1 MKLSQ
6 PNNLLKNKISTFVGG
21 LFLVAATVTSAAQ
34 LEKEFFLTS
43 EAIYMSNPS
52 YAGTDEQ
59 SVGIFMIQP
68 ELKLTYLDELDKF
81 YLNSL
86 LSVYRNS
93 NENVFP
99 DRENPTVIFGWERE
113 LRTGLVGLEVG
124 YNEQTAVN
132 AVLQRVGDDANNFIG
147 TGGLFQ
153 NEIRTLNVNGRWNYE
168 INDRFTIKN
177 TAFYNDVTNSE
188 RSSADLVNAG
198 IGFVDFQTMG
208 ITSRLLY
215 LVSQRLSAYT
225 ELGYEN
231 FKPDFNGF
239 DDTKITRA
247 RVGAVSLPFEGA
259 EVDANIGMFRSSGQQ
274 SGSGLLLQL
283 KGTYEQERMLYEANV
298 SRDLQASGING
309 VQEMDLIFLQA
320 SYLLSEVQTVG
331 AKISHQKTKQDIGL
345 IGDITFQ
352 EMGVFYE
359 HQFEQFSVRVDAIRS
374 ELNNFDNNQVGIKV
388 IYGGLVF

>member
-6 PNNLLKNKISTFVGG
+6 PSDLIKTKISTFIGG
-21 LFLVAATVTSAAQ
+21 LFLVATTATSAAQ

-52 YAGTDEQ
+52 YAGSGEQ

-68 ELKLTYLDELDKF
+68 ELKLTYLNELDKV

-93 NENVFP
+93 NEDVFP

-132 AVLQRVGDDANNFIG
+132 AVLQRVGDDVNNFIG
-147 TGGLFQ
+147 TGELFQ

-168 INDRFTIKN
+168 ISDRFTINN

-215 LVSQRLSAYT
+215 LISQTLSAYT
-225 ELGYEN
+225 ELGYEK
-231 FKPDFNGF
+231 FEPDFNGF

-274 SGSGLLLQL
+274 SGSGLALQL

-309 VQEMDLIFLQA
+309 VQETDSIFLQA

-331 AKISHQKTKQDIGL
+331 AKVSHQKTKQDVGP
-345 IGDITFQ
+345 IGDIKFQ

-359 HQFEQFSVRVDAIRS
+359 HQFEKFAVRVDAIRS
-374 ELNNFDNNQVGIKV
+374 ELNSNDNNQIGIKV
-388 IYGGLVF
+388 IYGGLAF